1 MIGVAD
7 QHQSI
12 MYSAWIGGRFRV
24 RGTLQS
30 SFVALQFTSDDKHG
44 NRPVLSIKKSIN
56 MYYRPVWFTN
66 FVSEYISI
74 ISTFKAR
81 WTIDRSKSP
90 VMLLTKKISVR
101 SLVSQIILGYA
112 CTSYN
117 IIVSAYDFVIIG
129 GGTSGLVVAN
139 RLSEIPN
146 ITIAVIEAGFSVL
159 NNTNVSSVDGFTLGL
174 NTAIDWQYA
183 TSSQTYAGGRILG
196 YNAGKALGGTS
207 TINGK

>member
-1 MIGVAD
+1 
-7 QHQSI
+7 
-12 MYSAWIGGRFRV
+12 
-24 RGTLQS
+24 
-30 SFVALQFTSDDKHG
+30 
-44 NRPVLSIKKSIN
+44 
-56 MYYRPVWFTN
+56 
-66 FVSEYISI
+66 
-74 ISTFKAR
+74 
-81 WTIDRSKSP
+81 
-90 VMLLTKKISVR
+90 MLLTKNSSVC
-101 SLVSQIILGYA
+101 SLVSHIILGYLF
-112 CTSYN
+112 TSYN

-183 TSSQTYAGGRILG
+183 TTSQTHAGGRILG

-207 TINGK
+207 TINGKNFTNER